1 MLYTTSSINVVP
13 VFPIH
18 IYISLQEAL
27 ELERTTKDEVT
38 AQLSEVQSQLQQ
50 SEKARQTEAVEKR
63 QMKVKLVDCQRELER
78 VMRAEETSGER
89 EAELDRVQALL
100 QSLEADNREQVYTSC
115 HSFSYIFS
123 NLLLLRP

>member
-1 MLYTTSSINVVP
+1 M
-13 VFPIH
+13 
-18 IYISLQEAL
+18 
-27 ELERTTKDEVT
+27 ELERTTKDEVI

-78 VMRAEETSGER
+78 VRRAEETSGER
-89 EAELDRVQALL
+89 EAELDRVQTLL

-115 HSFSYIFS
+115 HITYIS